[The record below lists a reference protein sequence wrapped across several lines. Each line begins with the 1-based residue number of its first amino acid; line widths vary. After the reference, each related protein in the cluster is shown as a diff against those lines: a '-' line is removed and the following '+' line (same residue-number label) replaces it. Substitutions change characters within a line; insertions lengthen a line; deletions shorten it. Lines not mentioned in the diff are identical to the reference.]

1 MTFQL
6 LCCEF
11 AKEVVVETTN
21 MAPVQAEVAP
31 IPETPRQST
40 ATVVVEGATEAPVA
54 TASDSEWE
62 QVTEQDRTSAP
73 VVVEPVAAGP
83 VVVAAPSASEG
94 GASIDIVSI

>member
-40 ATVVVEGATEAPVA
+40 ATVVVEEATKAPEVA
-54 TASDSEWE
+54 ASDSEWE
-62 QVTEQDRTSAP
+62 
-73 VVVEPVAAGP
+73 
-83 VVVAAPSASEG
+83 
-94 GASIDIVSI
+94 

>member
-31 IPETPRQST
+31 SPETPRQLM
-40 ATVVVEGATEAPVA
+40 ATVVLGEAIEAPVA
-54 TASDSEWE
+54 AASDSE
-62 QVTEQDRTSAP
+62 
-73 VVVEPVAAGP
+73 
-83 VVVAAPSASEG
+83 
-94 GASIDIVSI
+94 